1 MNLLNNFFRFSIG
14 FFLLSTM
21 SFAASA
27 ASERR
32 VNVFAAASLKPVL
45 DQLAA
50 DFSRENGNT
59 ISMTYA
65 GSNVLA
71 RQIEEGAPAD
81 IFISADQEWMDSLES
96 KTLILTETRF
106 DFTANRLV
114 LITQA
119 ENSLNL
125 KIEVGFALSDAL
137 DSGRIA
143 MADVRA
149 VPAGRYAKAA
159 LTTLGVWDQVADK
172 TAQTENVRAT
182 LAFVARGEATFGI
195 VYQTDAISEAK
206 VRVLDVFPATTHAP
220 IIYPAALI
228 KGSTAPAGPAFLS
241 FLRSATALK
250 YLEFFG
256 FVKPN

>member
-1 MNLLNNFFRFSIG
+1 
-14 FFLLSTM
+14 M

-27 ASERR
+27 ESERR

-65 GSNVLA
+65 GSNALA

-81 IFISADQEWMDSLES
+81 IFISADQEWMDSLEL

-159 LTTLGVWDQVADK
+159 LKSLGVWDQVADK

-206 VRVLDVFPATTHAP
+206 VRVLDVFPAITHAP

-228 KGSTAPAGPAFLS
+228 KGSIAPAGPAFLS

-250 YLEFFG
+250 YLETFG